1 MANTSLLD
9 HTIVERKISELT
21 PHKTNART
29 HSKSQVAQI
38 AASIEKFGFLNP
50 VLIDGDGR
58 VIAGH
63 GRIEAAKKLKR
74 KTVPTLSI
82 EGMSEA
88 DRRAYIIA
96 DNRLAELAGWDDD
109 LLKLEFEYQ
118 LEFDASFDFEMLGF
132 SETEANKLLDADAA
146 EDNAD
151 HIPQVDDGPIVSGT
165 GDLWMVLSD

>member
-58 VIAGH
+58 VIAG
-63 GRIEAAKKLKR
+63 GVVRLN
-74 KTVPTLSI
+74 VP
-82 EGMSEA
+82 
-88 DRRAYIIA
+88 
-96 DNRLAELAGWDDD
+96 N
-109 LLKLEFEYQ
+109 
-118 LEFDASFDFEMLGF
+118 
-132 SETEANKLLDADAA
+132 
-146 EDNAD
+146 
-151 HIPQVDDGPIVSGT
+151 
-165 GDLWMVLSD
+165 